1 MSAKKD
7 SLTECLQSGT
17 TISPATDTMFC
28 STAVNEK
35 AESTGFTKKFRTP
48 LHAAAHPRIMVLS
61 LGIWCSAWVYG
72 AHLGYSASLI
82 FFLHTSTLNGCS
94 SKAGFTATFG
104 QYFKKLCPTMLNH
117 DKYVLNSLL

>member
-72 AHLGYSASLI
+72 AHLGYTVLASY
-82 FFLHTSTLNGCS
+82 FFYTLPHSMVVPAKLDSQQLLGS
-94 SKAGFTATFG
+94 ISKNYAPP
-104 QYFKKLCPTMLNH
+104 C
-117 DKYVLNSLL
+117 